1 MSYHPPGV
9 KAATDPV
16 YHYTDGGA
24 LIGIAQNGVLWASEA
39 AGLNDRAEV
48 RQGWEKIQTWLN
60 RQPPSDIIDLFKHH
74 AANPHRAS
82 HEVFVVCGSTR
93 GDDANQWRLYANK
106 GAGYVIELDPQQP
119 LTVMADK
126 AHAPKKDAAS
136 GRVSFSRIGDHV
148 EVSPWLHVIYDD
160 NEIDDALTQ
169 LVADTKATAN
179 SIADSDADENEKS
192 DGLEHLGETSYSAL
206 AEIAHLIKEPGF
218 SGENEVR
225 IVVTF
230 LWRGRHIK
238 YRSGA
243 YGVVGYVELGSPKS
257 GRAAMRVVAKDDAGP
272 LPLRSVRTGPLLH
285 DDHVPSIESFLR
297 NSNHQ
302 TVTVTASQVPL
313 R

>member
-9 KAATDPV
+9 KVASDPV
-16 YHYTDGGA
+16 YHYTDGAA
-24 LIGIAQNGVLWASEA
+24 LIGIARNGVLWASAA

-48 RQGWEKIQTWLN
+48 RQGWAKIEAWLS
-60 RQPPSDIIDLFKHH
+60 RQSPSAIIDLFKDH

-93 GDDANQWRLYANK
+93 GDDANQWRLYANR
-106 GAGYVIELDPQQP
+106 GAGYAVELDPQQP
-119 LTVMADK
+119 LTVLADE
-126 AHAPKKDAAS
+126 AHPPKKDEESRRARIA
-136 GRVSFSRIGDHV
+136 RVGDHV
-148 EVSPWLHVIYDD
+148 EVSQWLHVIYDD
-160 NEIDDALTQ
+160 HDIDDALTQ
-169 LVADTKATAN
+169 LVAETKARADSIAN
-179 SIADSDADENEKS
+179 SDTDDNDKS
-192 DGLEHLGETSYSAL
+192 DGLEHLGDTTYSAL

-230 LWRGRHIK
+230 LWRGRHVK

-243 YGVVGYVELGSPKS
+243 YGVVGYVELCSRKS
-257 GRAAMRVVAKDDAGP
+257 GRAGIRVVAKDEAGP

-285 DDHVPSIESFLR
+285 EDHVPSIESFLR
-297 NSNHQ
+297 NNNHQ
-302 TVTVTASQVPL
+302 DVTVTASQVPL